1 MFRPRRPSPQ
11 PISRANGA
19 MSWRIGASAAAIAC
33 VVMVAGCGAGP
44 RTGPIIQLSSAQVT
58 EPNANG
64 TTEAYVDVQNNGP
77 ADKIVAATLSVGGQV
92 MLRSPAHAGV
102 VVMRTV
108 PSIAV
113 PAKSSVG
120 LDPNGSHLLVIQAR
134 HMKAGTELT
143 LTLVFAHAGSISV
156 LALATNPHTRGTRHF
171 PNYPPAPREA

>member
-11 PISRANGA
+11 LISRAHGA
-19 MSWRIGASAAAIAC
+19 MSWRIGASAAAIAA
-33 VVMVAGCGAGP
+33 VVTVTGCGAAP

-92 MLRSPAHAGV
+92 MLRSPAHPGV

-108 PSIAV
+108 PSIVV

-120 LDPNGSHLLVIQAR
+120 LDPNGSHLLVIEAG
-134 HMKAGTELT
+134 HMKAGTEIT

-156 LALATNPHTRGTRHF
+156 PALVTNPQTGGSSYF
-171 PNYPPAPREA
+171 LN